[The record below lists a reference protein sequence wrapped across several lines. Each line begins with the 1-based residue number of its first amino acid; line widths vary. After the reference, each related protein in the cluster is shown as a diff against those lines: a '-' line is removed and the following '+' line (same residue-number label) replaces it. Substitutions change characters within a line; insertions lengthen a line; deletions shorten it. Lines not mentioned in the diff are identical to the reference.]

1 VGSAFGNGNCI
12 GEERRKRVM
21 KKVLSIVGCL
31 LFTLFLANVCLAEG
45 GGGGDPAPKDP
56 SCQSIVIEK

>member
-1 VGSAFGNGNCI
+1 M
-12 GEERRKRVM
+12 EKERRKSVM
-21 KKVLSIVGCL
+21 KRIFSVIGCL

-56 SCQSIVIEK
+56 SCQSIAIEK

>member
-1 VGSAFGNGNCI
+1 MGK
-12 GEERRKRVM
+12 ERRKRVM
-21 KKVLSIVGCL
+21 KKVFSIIGCL